1 MGSAVPGWVRAGPPQ
16 SRSQQVTPA
25 PLALQGGGV
34 AAEPA
39 WPRSWKRVLCRVGSA
54 VSGLERVLVART
66 EGAESPRGP
75 VPTAEQLPR
84 LVQKV
89 VSEWPLPQ
97 CVALF
102 LPEFPVRPP
111 IHQQQLKV
119 LGFVAKGS
127 FGTVLKVLDCRRET
141 VVAVKV
147 VPKVEV
153 LRRDTL
159 KQCKEEVSIQRRVQH
174 PFVHCLGDSWQGQR
188 HLFIM
193 CTYCSTGDLH
203 TLWAASGHLEEVT
216 VRLFAAE
223 LILVLGYLH
232 DLGIVH
238 RDVKMENILLDA
250 RGHLKLTDFGLSRHL
265 PRGERAYTIC
275 GTLQYMAP
283 EVLSGGP
290 YTHAADWWSLGVVL
304 FTLATGQFPVAPE
317 RDHVAMLA
325 SVTRCSYA
333 VPPSLSRAL
342 SLLLSELLC
351 RNPLQRPRHLH
362 HFKAHPFFRGV
373 TFRDAGTSVT
383 PVSAASAGTG
393 TTPRALL
400 ERGTNTSGAGPRRAK
415 DSAAETDSL
424 LWQCF
429 REQLSSLS
437 RSELEGRLESTLII
451 VEALSYQLQGWQQRQ
466 GPAPGV
472 GPAEQRDV
480 PTQTDLACPGAEERF
495 YHDLYLESRERVQT
509 LQRHRE
515 SEQALR
521 QAVQQATGEMR
532 SWALESR
539 AFLDFTATSL
549 QHLQTDRQALGQE
562 REQLRALLSRCRS
575 SLEGAASKL
584 QRCLEER
591 DEARRRQG
599 EALQAKEAGDAV
611 LEELRCHA
619 GARICCSELGLAAQR
634 ELRALLEGARRHQAS
649 WALESESFLEFATVS
664 LFMLQDDRRALGQGQ
679 EQLRALL
686 SRGRSSLEGVASKLQ
701 RCLEE
706 RDEAR
711 RREGEALQATTA
723 VSSRLEEVTAQ
734 REAALAALQDSVA
747 QVEQLTTASSRLGTE
762 LSATVRELAV
772 VEVERDQLQE
782 ENTSYTQE
790 TARLRQE
797 QEALQQEHDRL
808 RQELWEMTECHEF
821 IDQENR
827 VSRAQLLET
836 EHKLKS
842 TLATLRERS
851 MQHEELQD
859 AYHGLKMEE
868 SALRQELKACQ
879 AQLQDLQLKRD
890 EVLKSSSEIA
900 RGTDQLLGLA
910 RALRAAQQ
918 EEADGALSWSR
929 ACTPARQT
937 PHRLHTSFVGSVL
950 KAMAGKDPDGDGIGV
965 GSAFAKVEP
974 AAPQKPAEA
983 EASLLER
990 VQELRHTI
998 ADLVAASSLAQEA
1011 EQERAQA
1018 LQAEIVDLKQ
1028 QLETLGAELDARD
1041 ASIAKLNKVLR
1052 VKLQSEK
1059 ELQEV
1064 VQQQEEKMLQLI
1076 DRSGEVTSLKTEVS
1090 QLQRALQRA
1099 ETEAK
1104 VLWEEVRGQQPPAD
1118 TSNVQEKVWLRQEVN
1133 KLRELLLE
1141 KGNEISLLSS
1151 KYLEQRRIL
1160 EGRLHQVQKVLKS
1173 QEETEEKVKEALLS
1187 IPDVVATSSQELQDV
1202 LRYLGLKP
1210 AAASECPAATL

>member
-1 MGSAVPGWVRAGPPQ
+1 MPATDENRERGRGRERGPC
-16 SRSQQVTPA
+16 SPA
-25 PLALQGGGV
+25 PRAPLRDLPRGSSALTPLLRRLRLKDDCGTPRTPVAQKRGALVLAPSSV
-34 AAEPA
+34 PAAAGAWWRTSTPDTSGSSAEGESPG
-39 WPRSWKRVLCRVGSA
+39 WPRSPALGPTCPHPGSA
-54 VSGLERVLVART
+54 ARGDGAVRTEPPAPACSPPPAPRSSEGSAPGHVPGSPLGSSPQALPSASGSPQPPGGSDGNAGTPSAPGGDGAFPSQPCSPEPGEASPGPALGADGGGASPGCSLEEAPAAAPPSGQGPGSPVLWTTPLAWLERSVGTSALL
-66 EGAESPRGP
+66 ESWR
-75 VPTAEQLPR
+75 Q
-84 LVQKV
+84 
-89 VSEWPLPQ
+89 
-97 CVALF
+97 
-102 LPEFPVRPP
+102 
-111 IHQQQLKV
+111 
-119 LGFVAKGS
+119 
-127 FGTVLKVLDCRRET
+127 
-141 VVAVKV
+141 
-147 VPKVEV
+147 
-153 LRRDTL
+153 
-159 KQCKEEVSIQRRVQH
+159 
-174 PFVHCLGDSWQGQR
+174 
-188 HLFIM
+188 
-193 CTYCSTGDLH
+193 
-203 TLWAASGHLEEVT
+203 
-216 VRLFAAE
+216 
-223 LILVLGYLH
+223 
-232 DLGIVH
+232 
-238 RDVKMENILLDA
+238 
-250 RGHLKLTDFGLSRHL
+250 
-265 PRGERAYTIC
+265 
-275 GTLQYMAP
+275 
-283 EVLSGGP
+283 
-290 YTHAADWWSLGVVL
+290 
-304 FTLATGQFPVAPE
+304 
-317 RDHVAMLA
+317 
-325 SVTRCSYA
+325 
-333 VPPSLSRAL
+333 SLSLPAL
-342 SLLLSELLC
+342 
-351 RNPLQRPRHLH
+351 QH
-362 HFKAHPFFRGV
+362 
-373 TFRDAGTSVT
+373 DAGTSVT
-383 PVSAASAGTG
+383 PVSATSAGTSM
-393 TTPRALL
+393 TPRALL
-400 ERGTNTSGAGPRRAK
+400 ERGTNTSGAGPRGAK

-424 LWQCF
+424 LWHCF

-451 VEALSYQLQGWQQRQ
+451 VEVLSYQLQGWQQRQ
-466 GPAPGV
+466 GSVPGV
-472 GPAEQRDV
+472 GPAEQRDA
-480 PTQTDLACPGAEERF
+480 PTQTDLAHPGAEERF

-509 LQRHRE
+509 LQRQRE
-515 SEQALR
+515 SERALR

-532 SWALESR
+532 SWALQSR
-539 AFLDFTATSL
+539 AFLDFAATSL
-549 QHLQTDRQALGQE
+549 QHVQTDRRALGQE
-562 REQLRALLSRCRS
+562 REQLRALVSRCWS
-575 SLEGAASKL
+575 SLDRVGSKL

-591 DEARRRQG
+591 DEARRCQG
-599 EALQAKEAGDAV
+599 EALQAKQAGEAV

-619 GARICCSELGLAAQR
+619 GARICCSEQGLAAQR
-634 ELRALLEGARRHQAS
+634 ELCTLLEGARQQQAS
-649 WALESESFLEFATVS
+649 WALESESFLEFATAS
-664 LFMLQDDRRALGQGQ
+664 LFMLRDDRRALGQGQ

-701 RCLEE
+701 CCLEE

-711 RREGEALQATTA
+711 RREEEALQATTA
-723 VSSRLEEVTAQ
+723 VSSRLEEVTGQ

-747 QVEQLTTASSRLGTE
+747 QVEQLTTANSRLGTE

-782 ENTSYTQE
+782 ENASYAQE

-797 QEALQQEHDRL
+797 KEALQQERDRL

-859 AYHGLKMEE
+859 AHHGLKMEE

-890 EVLKSSSEIA
+890 EVLKASLEIA

-910 RALRAAQQ
+910 RALRAAPQ
-918 EEADGALSWSR
+918 EEADGTLSWSR

-950 KAMAGKDPDGDGIGV
+950 KAMAGKDPEGDGIGV

-983 EASLLER
+983 EASLLEC
-990 VQELRHTI
+990 VQELRDAI
-998 ADLVAASSLAQEA
+998 ADLVAASTLAQEA

-1041 ASIAKLNKVLR
+1041 ASIAKLNKALR

-1059 ELQEV
+1059 ELQDV

-1104 VLWEEVRGQQPPAD
+1104 VLWEEVRDQQLPAD

-1173 QEETEEKVKEALLS
+1173 QEETEVKVKEALSS
-1187 IPDVVATSSQELQDV
+1187 IPDVVATSSQELQNV

-1210 AAASECPAATL
+1210 ADGSGCPAAVL